1 MGKNKSMKF
10 DRNQVKKIS
19 MRYNYYR
26 EIPLKANE
34 AMYMWSFKP
43 QNIGG
48 CESIS
53 NPVRI
58 DVYFTTGTVVT
69 TSPNQFKK
77 LSKRVFKSVHFDL
90 QKLTEIFS
98 GKMN

>member
-1 MGKNKSMKF
+1 MGKYRGSRF
-10 DRNQVKKIS
+10 PRNEVKRIA
-19 MRYNYYR
+19 MRYRYCR
-26 EIPLKANE
+26 IPLKASE

-53 NPVRI
+53 GPVRI

-77 LSKRVFKSVHFDL
+77 LSKRVFKSVHCDL